1 MHRAGCYQGIA
12 SQSAGCAVMFSAMH
26 SAHLYQL
33 SCNNTAKPTK
43 SCPIKKI
50 DACRMLTAPRAN
62 GLFFV
67 LSTARSRRASHMS
80 LIVHPAPRMTTA
92 PVKNRAIFQRGSKGE
107 GSGVIVRADS
117 VMDQAARKVEDV
129 SLLDLDVKVKCLLT
143 TGPKEQPG
151 ADGFIN
157 PDEF

>member
-1 MHRAGCYQGIA
+1 MHRAECYQGRE
-12 SQSAGCAVMFSAMH
+12 SLLAGCTVTSIVAH

-33 SCNNTAKPTK
+33 SCNNTAKPMK

-117 VMDQAARKVEDV
+117 VMDQATRMEEDV
-129 SLLDLDVKVKCLLT
+129 SLSDLEIEITSLLT
-143 TGPKEQPG
+143 TRPKEQPG
-151 ADGFIN
+151 ADWFIN

>member
-1 MHRAGCYQGIA
+1 
-12 SQSAGCAVMFSAMH
+12 
-26 SAHLYQL
+26 
-33 SCNNTAKPTK
+33 
-43 SCPIKKI
+43 
-50 DACRMLTAPRAN
+50 
-62 GLFFV
+62 
-67 LSTARSRRASHMS
+67 
-80 LIVHPAPRMTTA
+80 MTTA

>member
-1 MHRAGCYQGIA
+1 MLSRYRVAISRMCGHVHAK
-12 SQSAGCAVMFSAMH
+12 H

-33 SCNNTAKPTK
+33 SCNNTANPTK
-43 SCPIKKI
+43 SCPIKKM

-117 VMDQAARKVEDV
+117 VMDQAARKEEDV
-129 SLLDLDVKVKCLLT
+129 SLSDLEIEITSLLT
-143 TGPKEQPG
+143 TRPKEQPG